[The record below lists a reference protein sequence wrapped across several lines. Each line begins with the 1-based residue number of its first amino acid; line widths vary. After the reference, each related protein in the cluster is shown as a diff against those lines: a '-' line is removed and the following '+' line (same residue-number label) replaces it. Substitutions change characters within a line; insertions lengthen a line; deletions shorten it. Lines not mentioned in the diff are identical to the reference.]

1 MNSSRKKQTKNTGGS
16 GDLEDRFGRIAP
28 AAHAENRAR
37 DRKPKA
43 RGRSPL
49 RTRIPA
55 GRKGRRSRPQ
65 MVVFFFIGLLLIY
78 ITAMYLVV
86 PVVVRGSLA
95 EKIGRSLDC
104 RLSIDTFTLS
114 PFTLRFR
121 GERILLKSPNAVGD
135 EKPLLQVAALSG
147 RIQPLPLL
155 QGRVRIGELRI
166 DQPEVFL
173 SRDGSGRYN
182 LPSALAEL
190 KQGVHNSR
198 LQLDPDIFSFQIVE
212 GIFIFDDQLT
222 GNTHRVEHLLYNPDA
237 KGGVS
242 LQATVN
248 GSPVTI
254 SRGSKDLLQLQLNNI
269 ELGRYLAYLPVEKE
283 LPVSLSGRVDGT
295 LEFSL
300 PAGKDNRRFTVQG
313 VLALQ
318 NVHIAGRED
327 LLQADIP
334 AARFSFEL
342 TLPEGQLLVR
352 ELVLRQPSF
361 ILTAGSVPAFLD
373 KPAWLDQILQVTA
386 TTKDENSPGSTSLR
400 GRFSDILEPRL
411 AQIIVGRLLV
421 DQGRLALQAGSQTFQ
436 FEDVQVSIIK
446 TPGSGTANGSHPAT
460 FQLSARQAGDMSGE
474 LTVKGTFARG
484 SLNGHLRVS
493 GINLAQ
499 LPKTVEDG
507 LALSGLQG
515 NGELDADILVKRAG
529 QKNKQRLYLRNSR
542 LQLHDFEFLTR
553 GGGELSAKSLLCQAS
568 ELSFDTTSG
577 RPLCDRL
584 DLEQAEIRFPMA
596 GIVQLAQDTV
606 KSGSPLFADLELL
619 DSTIHLVDDDKQDLV
634 SLQRV
639 LLRLHGL
646 PGRVDTPGKIGLQAG
661 IGEKGLVRL
670 SGDISPGKTQLEYA
684 FKDVALVDVP
694 ILRSWSSLQVE
705 EGQVRARGR
714 LVLPEAQVTGKFVV
728 DDFLAVDASKGSLQW
743 RQLTARGV
751 NLQLHPPACSIDE
764 VDLDSPVIR
773 FQQGSEGFFPPFAR
787 DLSLDPWWRDTVVV
801 KKVGLAR
808 GRFQSGREGV
818 LPGLYPTLTDL
829 AGTVEGWPADSY
841 SFTLNGK
848 LEGGGVRISGRA
860 EGTTVDYRLQVN
872 DFPLAPLAEDFLQTY
887 GLTAGDAR
895 LSWQPSDSQDRG
907 DGPQVRC
914 VLTDLRPLPG
924 SPLEQTLALLTDTS
938 EEIVLTVEP
947 VDDGRPLLLLQRVID
962 RLQAIRLRELN
973 KPGTTLQ
980 NQFPFLELSD
990 MLEFQTGLDSSDGLF
1005 FLDDYA
1011 ELLQSRPHLRLLVA
1025 GGMDPDA
1032 DGAVLQEVLQE
1043 EADARLEVEN
1053 LRRQQERAQLSYLRK
1068 LETAGKPAPG
1078 SSVESAVNEQ
1088 VPEELRPLPWQPVEV
1103 PAELLEN
1110 LADKRAQ
1117 QVRQYLVTRQGIAPE
1132 RIVVRPSTRVGS
1144 AAVSLSL
1151 EPFFYL
1157 LPPVREG
1164 DVDDN

>member
-1 MNSSRKKQTKNTGGS
+1 MDKKTKSSREKQTKNTGGS
-16 GDLEDRFGRIAP
+16 GDREDRFGRIAP
-28 AAHAENRAR
+28 AAHADNRAR

-43 RGRSPL
+43 GGKSPV
-49 RTRIPA
+49 RTRTLA
-55 GRKGRRSRPQ
+55 GRNRHRSRPQ
-65 MVVFFFIGLLLIY
+65 LVVFFCIGLLLVY
-78 ITAMYLVV
+78 VTAMYLVV
-86 PVVVRGSLA
+86 PAVVQGPLA
-95 EKIGRSLDC
+95 EKIGRTLDC

-114 PFTLRFR
+114 PFTFRFR
-121 GERILLKSPNAVGD
+121 GESISLKTTNAVGD
-135 EKPLLQVAALSG
+135 EKPLLQVAAVSG

-182 LPSALAEL
+182 LPPALAQL
-190 KQGVHNSR
+190 KQGVQNSR

-222 GNTHRVEHLLYNPDA
+222 GNKHRVEHLLYNPDA

-254 SRGSKDLLQLQLNNI
+254 SRGSEDLLQLQLNNI
-269 ELGRYLAYLPVEKE
+269 ELGRYLAYLPVGKE
-283 LPVSLSGRVDGT
+283 LPVSLSGRADGT

-300 PAGKDNRRFTVQG
+300 PAGKDNRRFKVQG

-318 NVHIAGRED
+318 NVHIAGGQD
-327 LLQADIP
+327 LVQSDIP

-342 TLPEGQLLVR
+342 TLPEGQLRVR

-361 ILTAGSVPAFLD
+361 ILTAGSFPAFLD
-373 KPAWLDQILQVTA
+373 K
-386 TTKDENSPGSTSLR
+386 
-400 GRFSDILEPRL
+400 LEPRL
-411 AQIIVGRLLV
+411 AQTVVGRLLV

-436 FEDVQVSIIK
+436 FQDIQVSILK
-446 TPGSGTANGSHPAT
+446 TPGSRTGNGSSPAA
-460 FQLSARQAGDMSGE
+460 FQLSARQAGDMPGE
-474 LTVKGTFARG
+474 LTMKGTFARG

-493 GINLAQ
+493 GVDLAQ

-515 NGELDADILVKRAG
+515 NGELDAEVRVNLAG
-529 QKNKQRLYLRNSR
+529 LKNKQRLYLRNSR

-584 DLEQAEIRFPMA
+584 DLEQAEIWFPMA
-596 GIVQLAQDTV
+596 GIVQLAQDAV
-606 KSGSPLFADLELL
+606 ESGSPLFADLELL
-619 DSTIHLVDDDKQDLV
+619 DSTIHLVNNDKQDLV

-639 LLRLHGL
+639 LVRLHGL

-670 SGDISPGKTQLEYA
+670 SGDISQGETLLEYA
-684 FKDVALVDVP
+684 FKDVALADVP
-694 ILRSWSSLQVE
+694 ILRSWSSLQVQ
-705 EGQVRARGR
+705 EGRIRARGR
-714 LVLPEAQVTGKFVV
+714 LVFPEAQVTGKFVV
-728 DDFLAVDASKGSLQW
+728 DDFQAADPAKGSMQW
-743 RQLTARGV
+743 RQLTAQGV
-751 NLQLHPPACSIDE
+751 NLQPHPLVFSIDE
-764 VDLDSPVIR
+764 VALDGPVVR
-773 FQQGSEGFFPPFAR
+773 FQQGTDGFFPPFAR
-787 DLSLDPWWRDTVVV
+787 DLSRDAWWRDTVVV

-808 GRFQSGREGV
+808 GQFQSGREGV

-829 AGTVEGWPADSY
+829 AGTVEGWPVDPY

-848 LEGGGVRISGRA
+848 LEGGGLRISGRA

-872 DFPLAPLAEDFLQTY
+872 DFPLAPLGEDFLQSY

-895 LSWQPSDSQDRG
+895 LSWQPSDSQDTG
-907 DGPQVRC
+907 DGPLVRC

-924 SPLEQTLALLTDTS
+924 SPLERTLALLTDTS

-947 VDDGRPLLLLQRVID
+947 VDDDRPLLLLQRVVD

-980 NQFPFLELSD
+980 DQFPFLELTD
-990 MLEFQTGLDSSDGLF
+990 MLEFQTGLDNSDGLF

-1011 ELLQSRPHLRLLVA
+1011 ELLHSRPHLRLIVE
-1025 GGMDPDA
+1025 GDMDPDA
-1032 DGAVLQEVLQE
+1032 DGAVLREVLQE

-1053 LRRQQERAQLSYLRK
+1053 LRRQQERAQWIYLRK
-1068 LETAGKPAPG
+1068 LETAGKPAPD

-1103 PAELLEN
+1103 PAEMLEN

-1151 EPFFYL
+1151 EPFYQT
-1157 LPPVREG
+1157 VQEG
-1164 DVDDN
+1164 IFDDN